1 MTRNGRATSRKRGS
15 WLHRCQVPET
25 GEDMSILE
33 KIGPHFRRI
42 RCQLGEEVRF
52 GAEGFRVH
60 GYFANRFEISN
71 SRHEG
76 YIENVMRRLLL
87 EKSGAFID
95 IGVNVG
101 QTLAKLLSI
110 DRQRVYIGFEPQL
123 ACCFNVDD
131 FLKLN
136 KLHNACVLP
145 IALSDANGIMTF
157 YADGDADETAS
168 LMAKSTERTLKSHV
182 QGRIG
187 DEVLLEL
194 AVDAVCAIKI
204 DVEGAELHVLRGLRN
219 TLRHKRPAVIFEM
232 LPNFSGIGTRVMLPP
247 AECARNQAV
256 ADGIQAI
263 FAEAEYD
270 LFVLELEQGREI
282 RIDRFELND
291 TVNYVSYN
299 FLARAR

>member
-1 MTRNGRATSRKRGS
+1 
-15 WLHRCQVPET
+15 LPET
-25 GEDMSILE
+25 GEDMPILE
-33 KIGPHFRRI
+33 KIVPHLRRI
-42 RCQLGEEVRF
+42 RYQLGKEVSF
-52 GAEGFRVH
+52 GAEKFRVR
-60 GYFANRFEISN
+60 GYFANRFEVSN

-87 EKSGAFID
+87 ERSGAFID

-110 DRQRVYIGFEPQL
+110 ERQRAYVGFEPQL
-123 ACCFNVDD
+123 ACCFNVDN

-157 YADGDADETAS
+157 YADGEADETGS
-168 LMAKSTERTLKSHV
+168 LMAKSTERTLKSYV

-187 DEVLLEL
+187 DEVLREL
-194 AVDAVCAIKI
+194 AVADICAIKI

-232 LPNFSGIGTRVMLPP
+232 LPNFSGIGTRIMHSP

-263 FAEAEYD
+263 LADVEYD

-282 RIDRFELND
+282 KIDRFELND
-291 TVNYVSYN
+291 TLNYVSYN